1 MDILNFISW
10 IKGSKLVSSIDVNKT
25 LIPLGVKT
33 SRRDDDYVSVTMTV
47 QDFINQI
54 PIPPQPAITSS
65 IWANG
70 FTVVGCINEDITLPA
85 NSNLTYK
92 SPLAM
97 CVGKTLTIPAGTTL
111 TIIP

>member
-10 IKGSKLVSSIDVNKT
+10 IKGSRIVTTADPNKT
-25 LIPLGVKT
+25 LLPLGLKDNK
-33 SRRDDDYVSVTMTV
+33 RDDGYLAGAITLS
-47 QDFINQI
+47 DFISQI
-54 PIPPQPAITSS
+54 PIPPQPAVTSS

-70 FTVVGCINEDITLPA
+70 FTVVGCINENLTLPA

-97 CVGKTLTIPAGTTL
+97 CVGKTLTIPVGTTL

>member
-10 IKGSKLVSSIDVNKT
+10 IKGSRIVTTADPTKT
-25 LIPLGVKT
+25 LLPLGLKDA
-33 SRRDDDYVSVTMTV
+33 RRDDGYLAGAITLD
-47 QDFINQI
+47 DFISQI
-54 PIPPQPAITSS
+54 TPITPAVTSS

-70 FTVVGCINEDITLPA
+70 FTVVGCINENLTLPA

-97 CVGKTLTIPAGTTL
+97 CVGKTLTIPLSTTL

>member
-10 IKGSKLVSSIDVNKT
+10 IKAGRQVITVDASKT
-25 LIPLGVKT
+25 LIPLGLKDN
-33 SRRDDDYVSVTMTV
+33 RRNDGYLAGAITV
-47 QDFINQI
+47 EDFINQI
-54 PIPPQPAITSS
+54 PITPQPAITSS

>member
-10 IKGSKLVSSIDVNKT
+10 LKSGRVVTTVDPAQT
-25 LIPLGVKT
+25 LLPVGLKDN
-33 SRRDDDYVSVTMTV
+33 RRDDGYLAGAITLS
-47 QDFINQI
+47 DFIAQI
-54 PIPPQPAITSS
+54 SPSQPAVTSS

-70 FTVVGCINEDITLPA
+70 FTVVGCINENLTLPA

-97 CVGKTLTIPAGTTL
+97 CVGKTLTIPVGTTL

>member
-10 IKGSKLVSSIDVNKT
+10 IKGSKLVATVDPQKT

-33 SRRDDDYVSVTMTV
+33 NKRDDDYVPVTMTV
-47 QDFINQI
+47 QDFILQI
-54 PIPPQPAITSS
+54 PTPPAVTSS

-70 FTVVGCINEDITLPA
+70 FTVVGCINENITLP
-85 NSNLTYK
+85 NNVNLTYK

-97 CVGKTLTIPAGTTL
+97 CVGKTLTVPVGTTL

>member
-10 IKGSKLVSSIDVNKT
+10 IKSSKLVSNVDPKKT

-33 SRRDDDYVSVTMTV
+33 NKRDDDYVPVTMTV
-47 QDFINQI
+47 EDLINQI
-54 PIPPQPAITSS
+54 PIPPQPAVTSS

-70 FTVVGCINEDITLPA
+70 FTVVGCINENITLPA

-97 CVGKTLTIPAGTTL
+97 CVGKTLTIPVGTTL